1 MSSTNTLSSLK
12 QHYPFKHLCVL
23 IVSGICANRH
33 FLLTSFSLP
42 FHFLFTSFPLPFHF
56 FFHFLF
62 TSFLLPF
69 HFFFASFSLPFQFLF
84 TSFSLPFH
92 FFFTSF
98 SLPFTV
104 FSHPLHFLSCL
115 PCSNFL
121 GLALTSSQNNLHVQ
135 HASKRKSCST

>member
-1 MSSTNTLSSLK
+1 MSTTNTLSSLK

-23 IVSGICANRH
+23 IVSGICSNRH

-42 FHFLFTSFPLPFHF
+42 FHFLFTSSSLP
-56 FFHFLF
+56 FHFLF
-62 TSFLLPF
+62 TSFSLPF
-69 HFFFASFSLPFQFLF
+69 HFLF

-121 GLALTSSQNNLHVQ
+121 GLALTSSQNNLHLQ

>member
-1 MSSTNTLSSLK
+1 MSNTNTLSSLK
-12 QHYPFKHLCVL
+12 QHYPVKHLCVL
-23 IVSGICANRH
+23 IVSGICSNRH

-42 FHFLFTSFPLPFHF
+42 FHFLFTCFP
-56 FFHFLF
+56 
-62 TSFLLPF
+62 LPF
-69 HFFFASFSLPFQFLF
+69 HFFFASFSLPFHFLF

-121 GLALTSSQNNLHVQ
+121 SLALTSSQNNLHLQ